1 MFILRG
7 HNHSANYEFAERK
20 RRSQDVCR
28 LPNNPPIEVERTE
41 EERMSKDRTPSPD
54 RRRFL
59 KGAGVAAAS
68 LPILIVAGDEQAA
81 PGATEPAP
89 QTSRQPN
96 SAGTASGAGAGYQI
110 LSLDEAAFTEALV
123 DHMWPKDQ
131 FSPSGSE
138 IGLATFIDRQL
149 AGAFGQGDRLYAQA
163 PFRKGKPQH
172 GYQLPLTPAEY
183 FKAGV
188 GAAAA
193 ACERRFH
200 RRFDKLTDQ
209 EREQFLQDVAS
220 GKVSEGPLD
229 LAAWFNGL
237 VYPLFERGAFADP
250 IYGGNRDK
258 AAWRMIGY
266 PGLPATYGQDVV
278 RYRGKPHPR
287 SMTPQSIQD
296 LS

>member
-1 MFILRG
+1 MDQ
-7 HNHSANYEFAERK
+7 AEEK
-20 RRSQDVCR
+20 H
-28 LPNNPPIEVERTE
+28 
-41 EERMSKDRTPSPD
+41 MSKGQAPSPD
-54 RRRFL
+54 RRGFL
-59 KGAGVAAAS
+59 KGAGVVAAS
-68 LPILIVAGDEQAA
+68 LPTLIASQGPAA
-81 PGATEPAP
+81 AAESIAPTAHPAP
-89 QTSRQPN
+89 
-96 SAGTASGAGAGYQI
+96 AASEASAGYQV
-110 LSLDEAAFTEALV
+110 LSLDEAAFIEALV

-131 FSPSGSE
+131 LSPSGSE
-138 IGLATFIDRQL
+138 IGIAIFIDRQL
-149 AGAFGQGDRLYAQA
+149 AGAFGQGDRLYAQG

-188 GAAAA
+188 AAAAA
-193 ACERRFH
+193 ACARRFQ
-200 RRFDKLTDQ
+200 RGFDKLTDQ
-209 EREQFLQDVAS
+209 EREQFLQDVAA
-220 GKVSEGPLD
+220 GKVAEGSLD

-266 PGLPATYGQDVV
+266 PGLPATYRQDVV

-287 SMTPQSIQD
+287 SAGPQSIQD

>member
-1 MFILRG
+1 
-7 HNHSANYEFAERK
+7 
-20 RRSQDVCR
+20 
-28 LPNNPPIEVERTE
+28 
-41 EERMSKDRTPSPD
+41 MSKNGAPSPD
-54 RRRFL
+54 RRGFL

-68 LPILIVAGDEQAA
+68 LPTLIASQGHVAPAVAEPIGSTA
-81 PGATEPAP
+81 PQSERPAP
-89 QTSRQPN
+89 
-96 SAGTASGAGAGYQI
+96 AASEASAGYQI

-123 DHMWPKDQ
+123 DHMWPRDQ
-131 FSPSGSE
+131 LSPSGSE
-138 IGLATFIDRQL
+138 IGIAIFIDRQL
-149 AGAFGQGDRLYAQA
+149 AGAFGQGDRLYAQG

-188 GAAAA
+188 EAAAA
-193 ACERRFH
+193 ACVRRFQ
-200 RRFDKLTDQ
+200 RGFDKLTFQ
-209 EREQFLQDVAS
+209 ERERFLQDVAA
-220 GKVSEGPLD
+220 GKVAEAVLD
-229 LAAWFNGL
+229 LASWFNGL

-287 SMTPQSIQD
+287 SASPQSIQD